1 MVDIEKISFVIGLVS
16 LIVGGVSLYFTVL
29 TLNRTK
35 SIEQAVT
42 EYDAKTTQI
51 THFKKYYQT
60 YLKDITEIERILDE
74 DNAELVGA
82 SERQYQD
89 IEEFIRS
96 INLVFPIKMWED
108 LDATFQKI
116 RQKRE
121 VHSLGE
127 ANSSDQSVYSLIQK
141 IKHIYIKA
149 GEKYDLREN

>member
-1 MVDIEKISFVIGLVS
+1 MVDIEKISFIIGLVS

-74 DNAELVGA
+74 DNAKLVGA

-96 INLVFPIKMWED
+96 INLVFPIKMWDD